1 MNHFDYRNGVL
12 HAEAVNLI
20 ELAEAVGT
28 PFYCYSTAT
37 LERHYRVFSEA
48 FAGEKAVVCYAMKAN
63 SNQSVLRTLA
73 KLGAGAD
80 VVSGGELKRALAAG
94 IPPQKILFSG
104 VGKTEAELRA
114 ALAADILVHQ
124 CRVRARTRIAVAARG
139 RGRQDRADLGAGQSR
154 RRRRHPRQDR
164 HRQVREQVRRPD
176 RARPRRLCPRGQ
188 AAGDR
193 GHRHRH
199 AYRQPDHRS
208 LPKMETAFRILAEF
222 VQTLRADGHTIS
234 HIDFG
239 GGLGIP
245 YYMDRAAPPAPD
257 AYAAMVKRVT
267 HNLGCTLM
275 FEPGRM
281 IVGNAGILVTRVIYV
296 KPGDAKNFVIIDAA
310 MNDLIRPTLYE
321 AHHDILPVRE
331 PAQGHAH
338 RSSPTW
344 SGRSAKPATISRST
358 ASLPEPKAGDLLA
371 IMTAGAYGAVQS
383 GTYNTRALV
392 PEVLV
397 KDDQYAVVRPR
408 IEVEELIAMDR
419 ASAVAVT
426 RCAVLAK
433 PGPITPG
440 IVVKNVCAVALSI
453 GHGVWVPARRPGRR
467 RSVIQFISPR
477 RRPWRRPPS
486 RPPPFRSA

>member
-37 LERHYRVFSEA
+37 LERHYRVFTEA
-48 FAGEKAVVCYAMKAN
+48 FAGEKALVCYAMKAN

-94 IPPQKILFSG
+94 IPPSKIVFSG
-104 VGKTEAELRA
+104 VGKTEGELRA
-114 ALAADILVHQ
+114 ALATDILCINIESEPELEMLSRLAVEMKKTARISV
-124 CRVRARTRIAVAARG
+124 RVNPDVDAGTHAKISTGKSENKFGIPIARAREVYARAAKLPG
-139 RGRQDRADLGAGQSR
+139 VKVTGTDVHIGSQITDLG
-154 RRRRHPRQDR
+154 PLE
-164 HRQVREQVRRPD
+164 V
-176 RARPRRLCPRGQ
+176 
-188 AAGDR
+188 
-193 GHRHRH
+193 
-199 AYRQPDHRS
+199 
-208 LPKMETAFRILAEF
+208 AFRLLAEF
-222 VQTLRADGHTIS
+222 VQTLRADGHDIS

-281 IVGNAGILVTRVIYV
+281 IVGNAGILVTRVIHV

-321 AHHDILPVRE
+321 AHHDILPVRQ
-331 PAQGHAH
+331 PAPGT
-338 RSSPTW
+338 PTMIADVV
-344 SGRSAKPATISRST
+344 GPVCETGDYLALDR
-358 ASLPEPKAGDLLA
+358 SLPQPKAGDLLA

-383 GTYNTRALV
+383 GTYNTRPLV

-408 IEVEELIAMDR
+408 IDVDALIAMD
-419 ASAVAVT
+419 
-426 RCAVLAK
+426 K
-433 PGPITPG
+433 P
-440 IVVKNVCAVALSI
+440 A
-453 GHGVWVPARRPGRR
+453 
-467 RSVIQFISPR
+467 
-477 RRPWRRPPS
+477 PWL
-486 RPPPFRSA
+486 